1 MESLEK
7 QLNRKA
13 YFLLG
18 NFQVSEDTP
27 AFLEENTQIY
37 RENTEFKILL
47 LNCIL
52 KDCSFKQISVLDS
65 FSKLLSYRDVFFN
78 QVNDWR

>member
-1 MESLEK
+1 MKSLKK

-13 YFLLG
+13 YFILG
-18 NFQVSEDTP
+18 NLQVSEDIP
-27 AFLEENTQIY
+27 AFLEENIQILN
-37 RENTEFKILL
+37 ENIEFKILL

-52 KDCSFKQISVLDS
+52 KDCSFKQISILDS
-65 FSKLLSYRDVFFN
+65 FSKLLSYRDVCFY